1 MCAATPG
8 HSPVTTS
15 VKTTVGGPS
24 LFMPGERKK
33 ERGKK
38 REKEGKEKE
47 YKRKKRKINISLIS
61 ANYYDYIFI
70 V

>member
-1 MCAATPG
+1 
-8 HSPVTTS
+8 
-15 VKTTVGGPS
+15 VGGPS